1 MKRIIR
7 KYCSFV
13 FIIISAVLQVF
24 IIKGFILPANLLS
37 SGFTGLA
44 ILLNKILG
52 TFDIELSISI
62 IVLVLN
68 LPVAVLCAKGISKKF
83 TFLSVMQIVLLSFL
97 LKVVHVEPFFEDILL
112 NIAFGGFAYG
122 MSIVLALK
130 GGGSTGGTD
139 FIALYFSNKLNK
151 SLWNYV
157 FVFNTVILLI
167 FGCLFSFEA
176 AGYSILF
183 QFISTRTIESFYRR
197 YEKVTLQITTRKP
210 DEIIEAYIQSYRHGI
225 SKVKSVGGYSKEE
238 MALLYSVVSTYE
250 VNDIV
255 SLLRTVDGDAIVNV
269 IRTDEFI
276 GGFFLNP
283 DLY

>member
-7 KYCSFV
+7 KYFSFV
-13 FIIISAVLQVF
+13 FIIVSAVLQAF

-52 TFDIELSISI
+52 TFDIEMSISI

-83 TFLSVMQIVLLSFL
+83 TFLSVLQIVLLSIL
-97 LKVVHVEPFFEDILL
+97 LKVVQIEPFFEDILL

-157 FVFNTVILLI
+157 FVFNTLILLI
-167 FGCLFSFEA
+167 FGWLFSFEA

-210 DEIIEAYIQSYRHGI
+210 DEIIEAYIQSYQHGI

-255 SLLRTVDGDAIVNV
+255 SLLRTVDGNAIVNV

>member
-1 MKRIIR
+1 MKSIFR
-7 KYCSFV
+7 KYFSFV
-13 FIIISAVLQVF
+13 LIPVSALAQAIV
-24 IIKGFILPANLLS
+24 IKGLILPSNLLS

-44 ILLNKILG
+44 ILLNKIFG
-52 TFDIELSISI
+52 MADIEVSISV
-62 IVLVLN
+62 IVLALN
-68 LPVAVLCAKGISKKF
+68 LPVAILCAKGISKKF
-83 TFLSVMQIVLLSFL
+83 TLLSLLQIVLLSVL
-97 LKVVHVEPFFEDILL
+97 LKTVQVEAFFDDILL

-139 FIALYFSNKLNK
+139 FIALYMSNKLNK

-157 FVFNTVILLI
+157 FVFNTLILII
-167 FGCLFSFEA
+167 FGWMFSVEA
-176 AGYSILF
+176 AGYSIMF

-210 DEIIEAYIQSYRHGI
+210 DELIETYIAAYRHGI
-225 SKVKSVGGYSKEE
+225 SKVESVGGYSKEP

-255 SLLRTVDGDAIVNV
+255 RLLRAVDGNLIVNV
-269 IRTDEFI
+269 IRTDEFF

-283 DLY
+283 ELY